1 MQTTYKYKRISRVW
15 HYFQPEHEPG
25 KHMITINFS
34 TPRTGSSTTTPVN
47 IISGFLGV
55 GKTTT
60 LNHILATKPKDE
72 LWAVLINEYGEVG
85 LDSALLASHKDSDD
99 LAIREIAGGCICCT
113 AGLMF
118 QMSLALLMQRYQPD
132 RLLIEPTGI
141 ATIDGMLDTLAQPG
155 VAENLDIRSIITL
168 VDPAHWHDPTYREH
182 DTYRAQIQAA
192 DILLANRT
200 DLTDKEN
207 TQGFL
212 QDAQKIYPPKQ
223 HIDTISHGK
232 LDLALLDLVRQ
243 HQPTPSQ
250 TANNRLFTIS
260 PVQRTKEGMHHHS
273 TKDAQ
278 TCGWIYTPEHVFE
291 FQRLANLI
299 DSLTQLPG
307 FLRLKGVLRTTTG
320 WWAYNITPAQDQVE
334 ASSYRRDSRL
344 EVITKAGEE
353 IDWSQWHAQLD
364 QAQLDHNP

>member
-1 MQTTYKYKRISRVW
+1 M
-15 HYFQPEHEPG
+15 
-25 KHMITINFS
+25 
-34 TPRTGSSTTTPVN
+34 TTPVN

-85 LDSALLASHKDSDD
+85 LDSALLASHSGSDD

-118 QMSLALLMQRYQPD
+118 QMSLALLMQRYKPD

-182 DTYRAQIQAA
+182 ETYRAQIQAA

-200 DLTDKEN
+200 DLTRDQN
-207 TQGFL
+207 TEAFL
-212 QDAQKIYPPKQ
+212 QDAQNIYPPKQ
-223 HIDTISHGK
+223 HIDTISHGQI
-232 LDLALLDLVRQ
+232 DLALLDLVRQ
-243 HQPTPSQ
+243 QQPTASPK
-250 TANNRLFTIS
+250 ANNRLFTTQ
-260 PVQRTKEGMHHHS
+260 PVQRAKQGMHHHS

-278 TCGWIYTPEHVFE
+278 TCGWIYAPDRVFE
-291 FQRLANLI
+291 IQKLAQCI
-299 DSLTQLPG
+299 ESLTQLPG

-320 WWAYNITPAQDQVE
+320 WWGYNITPAQDHVE
-334 ASSYRRDSRL
+334 SSAYRRDSRL
-344 EVITKAGEE
+344 EVITQSGVE
-353 IDWSQWHAQLD
+353 IDWTHWQTKLA
-364 QAQLDHNP
+364 QAQLDN